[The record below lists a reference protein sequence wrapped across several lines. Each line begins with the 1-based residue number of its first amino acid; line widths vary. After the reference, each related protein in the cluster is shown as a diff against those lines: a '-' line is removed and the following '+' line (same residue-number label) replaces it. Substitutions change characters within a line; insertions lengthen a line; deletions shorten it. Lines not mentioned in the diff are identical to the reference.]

1 MANMKFPNN
10 DRLVAHAKAN
20 GHKGSYNDLLIAQLQ
35 DTLASA
41 IKDINVLTQLYF
53 ENNGVEFIYEDLE
66 TFNITTESG
75 DTLSDEL
82 LNLLIT
88 E

>member
-1 MANMKFPNN
+1 MKFPNN

-41 IKDINVLTQLYF
+41 IKDINALTKLYF
-53 ENNGVEFIYEDLE
+53 ETNGVEFIYEDLE

-82 LNLLIT
+82 LNFLIT